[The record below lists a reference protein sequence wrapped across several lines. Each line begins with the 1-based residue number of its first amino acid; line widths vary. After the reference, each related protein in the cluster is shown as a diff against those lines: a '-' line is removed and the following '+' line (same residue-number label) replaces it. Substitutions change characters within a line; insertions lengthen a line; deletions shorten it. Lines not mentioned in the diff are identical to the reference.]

1 MEFFAG
7 TANASWC
14 LKQFGLAGLS
24 FDVNCGGRYNNIFE
38 PSGFAC
44 LCLCYVLVNMFPSVF
59 LVFSFPSNGIRA
71 KAFWL

>member
-14 LKQFGLAGLS
+14 LKQWGLPGVS
-24 FDVNCGGRYNNIFE
+24 FDVCFGGRYNNIFE

-44 LCLCYVLVNMFPSVF
+44 LIIVSSFGRKVF
-59 LVFSFPSNGIRA
+59 DVSALL
-71 KAFWL
+71 AFQQCP